1 MARLLMT
8 ALKKSLLTCTA
19 LATVCVGGNAWAQSQ
34 DIMILPLVYGPDG
47 QYISLE
53 PEHVTQRDGY
63 DNQPKFSP
71 DGKSLYFT
79 RMLDQKEGEGQQT
92 DIFQYQLSD
101 GAVTNVT
108 QTEDIS
114 EYSATPYSKDFIS
127 VIAVNPEGKQHLRL
141 VNITNQEQEVLRQD
155 IEPVGYYGWLSPTKA
170 GVFVLGDTMT
180 LQILDTES
188 SESPL
193 VLAHDIGRC
202 FETVAPGIV
211 SFTIEQEGSHHLH
224 ALTHD
229 GGITSLET
237 KLPEGVQDY
246 VWFNRTH
253 VVVGQ
258 GSKLLLVN
266 AATTKEL
273 VDLKELGVSGITR
286 LALSPDKKKIAIVY
300 ERGD

>member
-1 MARLLMT
+1 MT
-8 ALKKSLLTCTA
+8 KHCESSFRKAALVCIV
-19 LATVCVGGNAWAQSQ
+19 LASVFTSNAVAQSQ
-34 DIMILPLVYGPDG
+34 DIMILPLVYGPEG
-47 QYISLE
+47 EYISLE
-53 PEHVTQRDGY
+53 PEHVTQREGY

-79 RMLDQKEGEGQQT
+79 RMLDKKEGDGQQT
-92 DIFQYQLSD
+92 DIFQYQLND
-101 GAVTNVT
+101 GSVTNVT

-114 EYSATPYSKDFIS
+114 EYSATPYSEDFIS
-127 VIAVNPEGKQHLRL
+127 VIAVNPNGEQHLRL
-141 VNITNQEQEVLRQD
+141 VNTINREQEVLRDD

-170 GVFVLGDTMT
+170 GVFVLGETMT

-188 SESPL
+188 SNPPI
-193 VLAHDIGRC
+193 VLAENIGRC

-211 SFTIEQEGSHHLH
+211 TFTIEEEGVHHLH
-224 ALTHD
+224 ALNHEAAF
-229 GGITSLET
+229 SSMET

-246 VWFNRTH
+246 VWFNQTH
-253 VVVGQ
+253 VVVGKD
-258 GSKLLLVN
+258 SKLLLVN

-300 ERGD
+300 DRAD